1 MYTKLKRLLF
11 FCLCVFLCTAL
22 SVSGQHA
29 DSIGGDNYKWEQLLV
44 PSALISYGVTSI
56 CNPKLMKLSEDIRF
70 KLCGNE
76 PYRRTHID
84 DYVQYAPG
92 LMALGLNIAGVKGK
106 SKTLEI
112 PVISLLSNIVLTSVV
127 SSAKPMVHQKRPD
140 DSGYSSFPSGH
151 TAAAFAGAELLYQ
164 EYKDR
169 SVWYG
174 IAGYTCAAT
183 TGYFRMYN
191 NRHSLADV
199 LAGAGIGILS
209 TKFAYFSYGKIKHAL
224 TKNKRESY
232 AAGREL

>member
-1 MYTKLKRLLF
+1 MYTRLKRLLF
-11 FCLCVFLCTAL
+11 FSPCVVLCNVL
-22 SVSGQHA
+22 SVFGQHA
-29 DSIGGDNYKWEQLLV
+29 DSSGKAYYKWERMVV
-44 PSALISYGVTSI
+44 PSVLISYGVTSI
-56 CNPKLMKLSEDIRF
+56 CNPKLMKLNEDIRF
-70 KLCGNE
+70 KICGNE
-76 PYRRTHID
+76 PYRRTHLD

-92 LMALGLNIAGVKGK
+92 IMALGLNMAGVKGK
-106 SKTLEI
+106 SKIQEL
-112 PVISLLSNIVLTSVV
+112 PVICLLSNIVLTSVV
-127 SSAKPMVHQKRPD
+127 SSVKPLVHQKRPD

-151 TAAAFAGAELLYQ
+151 TAAAFAGAELLCQ

-174 IAGYTCAAT
+174 IAGYTCAAA

-209 TKFAYFSYGKIKHAL
+209 TKVAYFSYGKIKNML
-224 TKNKRESY
+224 TKNRRESY